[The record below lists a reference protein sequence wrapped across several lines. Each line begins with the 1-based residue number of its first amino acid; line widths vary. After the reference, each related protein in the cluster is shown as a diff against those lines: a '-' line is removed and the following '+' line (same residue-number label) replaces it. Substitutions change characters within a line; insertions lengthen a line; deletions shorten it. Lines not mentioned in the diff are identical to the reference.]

1 MTTPASTNTVSK
13 PARKRRRGNRM
24 PWRSLKF
31 RLLAFFAIFGPG
43 FITANVDND
52 PGGILTYS
60 QAGAKFGYALLWTLI
75 PTTIA
80 LIIVQEMAARMGAV
94 TGKGLSDL
102 IREEFGFRVTFFT
115 MLVLGLADFGN
126 IMSEFA
132 GVASGMGLF
141 GVTKYIAVPIAAVLV
156 WVMVVSGSYKMVE
169 RILIAFSLLYF
180 AYVASALLAH
190 PSWKAAVHDTI
201 VPSVSKSSDYLVVV
215 IGMIGTTITPWMQF
229 YLQGSIV
236 EKGIGKKQYP
246 LSRLDV
252 ISGCIITDVI
262 AFFIVLACAA
272 TLYPAGIRDITDAAQ
287 AADALKPLAGQWA
300 ALMFAIGLVNASVL
314 SAAILPLA
322 TAYNI
327 CEGLGF
333 ESGINKRFSEA
344 PAFYWLYTLLI
355 AFGAGVVLF
364 PHIPLL
370 KVIFYSQ
377 VVNGVLLPFLLIFM
391 LILVNKKELMGEY
404 KNSRAINVMAWA
416 TSAIL
421 IVLSFAYLYT
431 QLRDEFSKRHEHNTS
446 SYQQGSRP
454 APPIHVFMQEEFCRD
469 GVGHES
475 ERCGSGSNQAYI
487 IPREPEQQAVERQ
500 RHAADAQKKIAVA
513 QCAHHHEQVA
523 AARA

>member
-1 MTTPASTNTVSK
+1 
-13 PARKRRRGNRM
+13 M
-24 PWRSLKF
+24 PLRVMKF
-31 RLLAFFAIFGPG
+31 RLLAFLAIFGPG

-52 PGGILTYS
+52 PGGIFTYS

-115 MLVLGLADFGN
+115 MLILGVADFGN

-132 GVASGMGLF
+132 GIASGMGLF
-141 GVTKYIAVPIAAVLV
+141 GVLKYISVPIGAALV
-156 WVMVVSGSYKMVE
+156 WVTVVTGSYKLVE
-169 RILIAFSLLYF
+169 RILIGFSMLYF
-180 AYVASALLAH
+180 AYAASAILAR
-190 PSWKAAVHDTI
+190 PNWGAALRATF
-201 VPSVSKSSDYLVVV
+201 VPSVSTDPEYLVIL
-215 IGMIGTTITPWMQF
+215 IGLIGTTITPWMQF

-236 EKGIGKKQYP
+236 EKGIGKKQYS
-246 LSRLDV
+246 LSRWDV
-252 ISGCIITDVI
+252 ISGCIITDVV

-272 TLYPAGIRDITDAAQ
+272 TLYPAGIRDITDASQ
-287 AADALKPLAGQWA
+287 AAEALKPLAGRWA
-300 ALMFAIGLVNASVL
+300 ALLFAIGLVNASVL

-333 ESGINKRFSEA
+333 ESGINKKFREA
-344 PAFYWLYTLLI
+344 PVFYWLYTLLI
-355 AFGAGVVLF
+355 AFGAGVVLL

-391 LILVNKKELMGEY
+391 LILINKEELMGEY
-404 KNSRAINVMAWA
+404 KNSRIINIMAWT

-421 IVLSFAYLYT
+421 IALSLVLVVT
-431 QLRDEFSKRHEHNTS
+431 QLR
-446 SYQQGSRP
+446 
-454 APPIHVFMQEEFCRD
+454 
-469 GVGHES
+469 
-475 ERCGSGSNQAYI
+475 SGA
-487 IPREPEQQAVERQ
+487 
-500 RHAADAQKKIAVA
+500 
-513 QCAHHHEQVA
+513 
-523 AARA
+523 

>member
-1 MTTPASTNTVSK
+1 MSNEELINSAAPSPPA
-13 PARKRRRGNRM
+13 KRRRRGM
-24 PWRSLKF
+24 PLRSMRF

-60 QAGAKFGYALLWTLI
+60 QAGAKFGYSLLWTLI
-75 PTTIA
+75 PITIA

-102 IREEFGFRVTFFT
+102 IREEFGFRWTFFT
-115 MLVLGLADFGN
+115 MFILGLADFGN

-141 GVTKYIAVPIAAVLV
+141 GVTKYIAVPIGAAVV
-156 WVMVVSGSYKMVE
+156 WITVVSGSYKLVE
-169 RILIAFSLLYF
+169 RIMIGFSMIYF
-180 AYVASALLAH
+180 TYVASALLAH
-190 PSWKAAVHDTI
+190 PSWTTAIHDTI
-201 VPSVSKSSDYLVVV
+201 VPSVSKSSEYLVAV
-215 IGMIGTTITPWMQF
+215 IGLIGTTITPWMQF

-236 EKGIGKKQYP
+236 EKGIGKKQFR

-252 ISGCIITDVI
+252 ILGCIITDVI

-272 TLYPAGIRDITDAAQ
+272 TLYPAGIHNINDAAQ

-300 ALMFAIGLVNASVL
+300 ALLFAIGLVNASLL

-333 ESGINKRFSEA
+333 ESGVNKKFSEA
-344 PAFYWLYTLLI
+344 PSFYWLYTLLI
-355 AFGAGVVLF
+355 AFGAGVVLL
-364 PHIPLL
+364 PHIPLI
-370 KVIFYSQ
+370 KVILYSQ
-377 VVNGVLLPFLLIFM
+377 VVNGILLPFLLIFM

-404 KNSRAINVMAWA
+404 KNSRTINIATWI

-421 IVLSFAYLYT
+421 IVLSLAYLW
-431 QLRDEFSKRHEHNTS
+431 TS
-446 SYQQGSRP
+446 VTGQ
-454 APPIHVFMQEEFCRD
+454 
-469 GVGHES
+469 
-475 ERCGSGSNQAYI
+475 
-487 IPREPEQQAVERQ
+487 
-500 RHAADAQKKIAVA
+500 
-513 QCAHHHEQVA
+513 
-523 AARA
+523 